1 MTPPPPAQLLS
12 VARAFRP
19 LPASGGGL
27 WFGSDMPGF
36 PQTYRVDGPDRFPVR
51 LAPGQ
56 DRMLP
61 VGETEYGLLVR
72 QDRGGDETWQLA
84 LLEASGGVRAI
95 THDPRAIHRDRVV
108 SPDRRRVGLSFN
120 PNGQSD
126 WVLGV
131 LDLETGEI
139 ERWLDRGGN
148 WTWLAW
154 SPDGST
160 AAVLEDVPTRSR
172 HNRAYLLQRESEPR
186 QVLPE
191 ALYVANVTW
200 AGDRL
205 LALTDLD
212 REFVGLVE
220 LDPGDPTHAVR
231 RRLVDEDHDVLAAVP
246 EPAGRRVAIVVNAGA
261 HDELRILDLET
272 SSVEPET
279 QLRPGMVYTDNSSST
294 GDHVAWSLDGA
305 SLFVAWES
313 PTLPAEI
320 YELPTGPT
328 AAGAPAVR
336 WTRASG
342 DPIAGTVGPTEVTY
356 RSFDGLGVPAL
367 HYRVDGSPR
376 PTVVFFHGGPASQSR
391 ANFNAVIA
399 AWIGAGIDVLAPNV
413 RGSTGYGRTYYTLD
427 DRGLRWDSVRDG
439 SEAGR
444 WLRAQ
449 GFATHLIA
457 MGGSYGGFMT
467 LAVLVEDPEL
477 WDAAVDIVGVA
488 DWHSFFANTS
498 GWRRANRAAEYG
510 DPAGPDGEF
519 MAEFSPLRRAHRIK
533 APLLIIHGRNDVRVP
548 VSEAVQI
555 HDAAPD
561 SELVIFEDEGHGILK
576 HRNRVSAYG
585 RALEFV
591 KKRINA

>member
-1 MTPPPPAQLLS
+1 MTSPPPAQLLS
-12 VARAFRP
+12 VARAFQP
-19 LPASGGGL
+19 LPASAGGL
-27 WFGSDMPGF
+27 WFASDMPGF
-36 PQTYRVDGPDRFPVR
+36 SQTYRIDGPDRFPVR

-61 VGETEYGLLVR
+61 VGETPFGLLVR

-84 LLEASGGVRAI
+84 LLDAGGSLRGV
-95 THDPRAIHRDRVV
+95 THDSRAIHRDRVL
-108 SPDRRRVGLSFN
+108 SPDGRRVGLSFN
-120 PNGQSD
+120 PGGQAD

-148 WTWLAW
+148 WSWLAW
-154 SPDGST
+154 SPDGVT
-160 AAVLEDVPTRSR
+160 AVVAEDVPTHSHRS
-172 HNRAYLLQRESEPR
+172 RAYLLERGGEPR
-186 QVLPE
+186 QILQE
-191 ALYVANVTW
+191 ALYVSGATW

-220 LDPGDPTHAVR
+220 LDAAGAVR
-231 RRLVDEDHDVLAAVP
+231 RRLVDEEHDVLAVVP
-246 EPAGRRVAIVVNAGA
+246 DPAGRRAAVIVNVGA
-261 HDELRILDLET
+261 HDELRVLDLET
-272 SSVEPET
+272 GASDESWRKALP
-279 QLRPGMVYTDNSSST
+279 PGMLFTDNSST
-294 GDHVAWSLDGA
+294 TADHVSWSPDGA

-313 PTLPAEI
+313 PTAPAEI
-320 YELPTGPT
+320 YELP
-328 AAGAPAVR
+328 AGTR
-336 WTRASG
+336 WTRAAG
-342 DPIAGTVGPTEVTY
+342 DPIAGLRAPQQVSY
-356 RSFDGLGVPAL
+356 RSFDGLEVPAL
-367 HYRVDGSPR
+367 HYRVDGTPR

-399 AWIGAGIDVLAPNV
+399 VWNAAGIDVLAPNV
-413 RGSTGYGRTYYTLD
+413 RGSTGYGRRYYSLD
-427 DRGLRWDSVRDG
+427 DRELRWDSVRDG
-439 SEAGR
+439 CEAGR

-449 GFATHLIA
+449 GLATGLIA

-477 WDAAVDIVGVA
+477 WDAAVDIVGIA

-510 DPAGPDGEF
+510 DPAGADGEF
-519 MAEFSPLRRAHRIK
+519 LAEFSPLRRAHRIK

-555 HDAAPD
+555 HDAAGD
-561 SELVIFEDEGHGILK
+561 SELLVFDDEGHGILK

-591 KKRINA
+591 RERSNA